1 MLRSINEVY
10 LAMLKRLLL
19 LFIVLTVLTGL
30 PVQATE
36 TRLRFCYED
45 KPLLPFYSGHGLV
58 PADPPGAAIEHLRA
72 AAEASNLQLELIRQ
86 PWLRCLQQLE
96 DNSID
101 ALVAEYSADREHY
114 MQMPRTASGE
124 ADPRFAMSSFSL
136 CLAYH
141 PQSALPDKLANGGEF
156 TIARPLGYRP
166 IPLPAKSVQVHAD
179 SINHALDLVSS
190 GRVDATT
197 VLCQFNDQPVQPA
210 ELQQRPV
217 LFHPQ
222 PVHRSVGY
230 LMLSNA
236 FFKAQ
241 PDVAQ
246 NLWRQVANTRSTER
260 YLEYLQQQNP

>member
-1 MLRSINEVY
+1 MAWYQPIRRGLRLSIY
-10 LAMLKRLLL
+10 
-19 LFIVLTVLTGL
+19 G
-30 PVQATE
+30 Q
-36 TRLRFCYED
+36 
-45 KPLLPFYSGHGLV
+45 
-58 PADPPGAAIEHLRA
+58 PPRRAIC
-72 AAEASNLQLELIRQ
+72 N
-86 PWLRCLQQLE
+86 W
-96 DNSID
+96 
-101 ALVAEYSADREHY
+101 
-114 MQMPRTASGE
+114 
-124 ADPRFAMSSFSL
+124 
-136 CLAYH
+136 
-141 PQSALPDKLANGGEF
+141 
-156 TIARPLGYRP
+156 
-166 IPLPAKSVQVHAD
+166 KSVQVHAD

-246 NLWRQVANTRSTER
+246 NLWQQVANTRSTER